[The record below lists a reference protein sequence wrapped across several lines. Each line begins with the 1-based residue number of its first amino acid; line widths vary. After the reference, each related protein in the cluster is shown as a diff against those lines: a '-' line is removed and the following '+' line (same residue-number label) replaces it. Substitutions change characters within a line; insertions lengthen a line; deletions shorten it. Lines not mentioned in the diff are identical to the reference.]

1 MAANC
6 DSLTGAGSSKA
17 SSYKRHPTKADDK
30 NSVWHYFL
38 QGGESAKCILQSCGK
53 IIKTV
58 GGSTKGLHTHLSS
71 KHGVDLRKQSIAH
84 ATSDANEPTMQPSA
98 KKMKITSYF
107 VDKQERSLAAVLSRM
122 TARDGLPFS
131 LFCTSADIREGLKAR
146 GFSELPKSANTVR
159 SLVMGYSDKV
169 RQAMIS
175 QIVQRLNEGRKFS
188 LTFDEWTSF
197 ANRRYMNILFKHSPT
212 KNDDVLQRLCE
223 G

>member
-1 MAANC
+1 MVPASNFAVENVSRRRRRKFF
-6 DSLTGAGSSKA
+6 DSSTRQLDLFPCSQSQMTHTVDAGV
-17 SSYKRHPTKADDK
+17 YHI
-30 NSVWHYFL
+30 NIYFWYYFL

-107 VDKQERSLAAVLSRM
+107 VDKQERSLATVLSRM

-131 LFCTSADIREGLKAR
+131 HRRRNDFKGGTAQVWDCGAGGAKRPRA
-146 GFSELPKSANTVR
+146 LPKAALGV
-159 SLVMGYSDKV
+159 G
-169 RQAMIS
+169 
-175 QIVQRLNEGRKFS
+175 EGGG
-188 LTFDEWTSF
+188 LTPSCHGG
-197 ANRRYMNILFKHSPT
+197 LG
-212 KNDDVLQRLCE
+212 V
-223 G
+223 